1 MPVSCYVLIL
11 LVQGMWFCFRENKER
26 RKNCPTCKSCRI
38 GSGSWVGWFFRL
50 PLPMP
55 TSTFPCASPYRHFLS
70 LTQCPPLPRAEVN
83 NLKMFPAM
91 KSQMGRSAVHKPCT
105 TTWQI
110 PMRQD
115 CARPTNIALKSMS
128 QERRRHLLPP
138 KKRTNCDLSR
148 FSGLSSRRLHTR
160 GDPTGR

>member
-1 MPVSCYVLIL
+1 
-11 LVQGMWFCFRENKER
+11 
-26 RKNCPTCKSCRI
+26 
-38 GSGSWVGWFFRL
+38 
-50 PLPMP
+50 MP

-70 LTQCPPLPRAEVN
+70 LTQRPPLPRAEVN

-115 CARPTNIALKSMS
+115 CARPTNIALKTMS
-128 QERRRHLLPP
+128 QERHRHLLPP
-138 KKRTNCDLSR
+138 KKDERTATSQGFPDSPPGVCTPEVIPQGDEMTEEEGRKFDYLASLSPLI
-148 FSGLSSRRLHTR
+148 FKTCRRARAQPDKFHPRHLAEPPTR
-160 GDPTGR
+160 T